1 MMKNLFKLNW
11 INGLGLSFIF
21 TGFLYF
27 LKMAADAGWLPPVVR
42 AAVGVLSGVC
52 AVFIGFQLFN
62 KGKSYVAEL
71 VAGMGSAVIYA
82 TVAYVSFS
90 DQINW
95 SPNALLISMVSI
107 GIITSVLAMK
117 REMRLLYNISTL
129 GALVTPLIIT
139 ASDTQDFMLFI
150 YLLIINVMALYVS
163 GVKKWHELKIVA
175 FVMSLAIYSTYYL
188 MFDPEHWVKPF
199 LYIGSLFLVYIIG
212 LTIGSWNQKDSEFGV
227 DQFLGII
234 NAISFVFWAALIFG
248 NFNVPHTIP
257 MLIVAFIFIGMG
269 ALFYYGKGRVFNVIN
284 GSYLI
289 LGTVVMSIACSD
301 TGMYLAGGMNY
312 VVNSAIWIFLIG
324 AAFAVGKKAEHYII
338 TVGAYVGLVCL
349 TVYWYMYAWDVE
361 WVTVF
366 GMKYVPFFNAGAL
379 VWMALA
385 GMGFYFSKHEE
396 KLMVENSSVLNS
408 RVDGQID
415 YSFLKD
421 KPLLSGVLGVLSHLI
436 VGGLLTVQIGNLW
449 EAYEI
454 SMVSEN
460 LAMSVTWIV
469 YALMIYLMSSKSK
482 HNIYKVLG
490 STVLVLTSIKV
501 FAWDLLGSANY
512 QKVIFL
518 MIIGGLTLLIGK
530 VSGARRNKEEMT

>member
-1 MMKNLFKLNW
+1 MKYLFKFNW

-27 LKMAADAGWLPPVVR
+27 LKMAADAGWLPPEVR
-42 AAVGVLSGVC
+42 AAVGVLAGVC
-52 AVFIGFQLFN
+52 AVYVGFQLFK
-62 KGKSYVAEL
+62 KGKSYVAES

-82 TVAYVSFS
+82 TLAYVSFN

-95 SPNALLISMVSI
+95 SPNALLISMISI
-107 GIITSVLAMK
+107 GIVTSVLAM
-117 REMRLLYNISTL
+117 RSEMRLLYNISTL

-163 GVKKWHELKIVA
+163 AVKKWHELKVVA

-188 MFDPEHWVKPF
+188 MFDPEQWVKPF

-212 LTIGSWNQKDSEFGV
+212 LTIGSWNRKDNEFGV

-234 NAISFVFWAALIFG
+234 NAISFVFWSALIFG
-248 NFNVPHTIP
+248 NFNVPHTLP
-257 MLIVAFIFIGMG
+257 MLIVAFIFLGMG
-269 ALFYYGKGRVFNVIN
+269 ALFYYGKGRVINVVN
-284 GSYLI
+284 ASYLI
-289 LGTVVMSIACSD
+289 LGTVVMSIGCSD
-301 TGMYLAGGMNY
+301 TGMYLSGGMNY
-312 VVNSAIWIFLIG
+312 VVNSAIWLFLI
-324 AAFAVGKKAEHYII
+324 AASFVVGRKSEHHLIN
-338 TVGAYVGLVCL
+338 VGAYVGLVCL
-349 TVYWYMYAWDVE
+349 TVYWYMFAWEVE
-361 WVTVF
+361 WIAIF
-366 GMKYVPFFNAGAL
+366 GVKYLPFFNAGAL
-379 VWMALA
+379 IWMIMA

-396 KLMVENSSVLNS
+396 KLMAENTSPNSSQHDKS
-408 RVDGQID
+408 TE

-421 KPLLSGVLGVLSHLI
+421 KSLLSGVLGVLSHVI

-449 EAYEI
+449 EAYDI
-454 SMVSEN
+454 SLVSEN

-469 YALMIYLMSSKSK
+469 YALTIYLMSINSQHK
-482 HNIYKVLG
+482 IYKVLG
-490 STVLVLTSIKV
+490 TVVLVLTSIKV

-518 MIIGGLTLLIGK
+518 MVIGGLTLLIGK
-530 VSGARRNKEEMT
+530 VSAVNGKKDERS